1 MALNITLKEYATL
14 KNSTVDDVIQFAAEK
29 SMVIPNEPNYLLDDS
44 ILKQIDPV
52 FHHRMKYGQ
61 LGTTNAI
68 KQPKILGQIDLSSI
82 NLSARPKA
90 KTGEVKKNVMSDE
103 EISRLRDY
111 GNNHL
116 NESVYGI
123 IDKVMPHGAYIS
135 LGDVSGFLYEIGR
148 AHV

>member
-90 KTGEVKKNVMSDE
+90 KTGEVKKMLCQM
-103 EISRLRDY
+103 RR
-111 GNNHL
+111 
-116 NESVYGI
+116 SV
-123 IDKVMPHGAYIS
+123 D
-135 LGDVSGFLYEIGR
+135 
-148 AHV
+148 